1 MLGDLFEF
9 WMEYRETIP
18 KDGFR
23 VVAALRALALSGVE
37 VHLFAGNHDFNL
49 GTFFDSI
56 GIRTHADPLEIE
68 LQGKRLLLLHGDG
81 IACSDGRYR
90 AVKAVLRNPACN
102 WLWKAIHPDLGMKI
116 ARLVGRESRLR
127 GDEILEPTPEYDA
140 AADAFLAT
148 GKYDAVVH
156 GHTHLAFVREREK
169 GIYVNSGEWI
179 FEPSWVEME
188 NGEFRV
194 GRLEP

>member
-1 MLGDLFEF
+1 
-9 WMEYRETIP
+9 
-18 KDGFR
+18 
-23 VVAALRALALSGVE
+23 
-37 VHLFAGNHDFNL
+37 
-49 GTFFDSI
+49 
-56 GIRTHADPLEIE
+56 
-68 LQGKRLLLLHGDG
+68 
-81 IACSDGRYR
+81 
-90 AVKAVLRNPACN
+90 
-102 WLWKAIHPDLGMKI
+102 MKI